1 MVDCV
6 QQMQEDASTR
16 ASAADASGKRAL
28 GAGEASGQ
36 SRTLMSVQKVGFH
49 ELIVLD
55 VPDSKISY

>member
-1 MVDCV
+1 
-6 QQMQEDASTR
+6 MQEDASTR